1 MHVHFHSFP
10 LLFKNLIFFRE
21 RVTIRKE
28 QEEDLEKSLLEDRK
42 VDGKS
47 IGGQLSL
54 LKLTLEDKNIKI
66 LYAFPDY
73 HIQWGT
79 FTPQTS
85 NPQMPP
91 PVMSNIC

>member
-54 LKLTLEDKNIKI
+54 LKLTLEDKNTVCIPR
-66 LYAFPDY
+66 LSYLV
-73 HIQWGT
+73 GT
-79 FTPQTS
+79 IHTS
-85 NPQMPP
+85 NIKSQMH
-91 PVMSNIC
+91 